1 PRSPSDL
8 THSGG
13 VLARY
18 LIFRAVPRAVAAFVG
33 WALFGSVENPAIR
46 RTEPLPVLAAGLA
59 AGLAYWLIAGA
70 SAGFWK
76 PLFRRPA
83 GAALPANTASHPPEI
98 R

>member
-1 PRSPSDL
+1 
-8 THSGG
+8 
-13 VLARY
+13 
-18 LIFRAVPRAVAAFVG
+18 
-33 WALFGSVENPAIR
+33 
-46 RTEPLPVLAAGLA
+46 VLAAGLA
-59 AGLAYWLIAGA
+59 AGLAYWLIAGS